1 MFCHQTLILGIGSP
15 GPADEDA
22 GTRALRAFE
31 KFHPGLPGVT
41 CIDFGE
47 SQAAVREPLARAR
60 HLVVFDVAQFDASPG
75 TIRCLVGKEMD
86 EYLHSDSLNDDEVA
100 LANLIDMVRV
110 HGTGP
115 IRRALIGI
123 QRDSDGGTA
132 STAVDGALPWAAALA
147 RELVERWNSEK
158 ETGNAPH
165 RVDPAEPG
173 SRRDETRHN

>member
-1 MFCHQTLILGIGSP
+1 MFSHQTLILGIGSP
-15 GPADEDA
+15 GLADDDA

-41 CIDFGE
+41 CIDFGP
-47 SQAAVREPLARAR
+47 SQAAVREPLAGAR
-60 HLVVFDVAQFDASPG
+60 HLIVFDVAQFDASPG

-86 EYLHSDSLNDDEVA
+86 DYLHSDALNADEAA
-100 LANLIDMVRV
+100 LAQLIDMVRI
-110 HGTGP
+110 HGSGP

-123 QRDSDGGTA
+123 QRDSDGGAA

-158 ETGNAPH
+158 EAGTTAN
-165 RVDPAEPG
+165 RLDPAEPD
-173 SRRDETRHN
+173 SHRDETHHS